1 MSDVEQVRS
10 AEDAAVEL
18 VHPSTVITSNQVPI
32 GTPVDGH
39 YTKQIG
45 SGENARNSFIYITIR
60 WSFIIA
66 AVTSGA
72 IYIKSFAVPEVGV
85 SELIDSVKG
94 VWSIFIPIITLAL
107 GYSFGKGR

>member
-1 MSDVEQVRS
+1 MSSVEQVRS

-18 VHPSTVITSNQVPI
+18 VHPSTIITSNQVSA

-60 WSFIIA
+60 WSFITA
-66 AVTSGA
+66 AVTSTA
-72 IYIKSFAVPEVGV
+72 VYIKCFAVPEVGV
-85 SELIDSVKG
+85 PELIDSVKG